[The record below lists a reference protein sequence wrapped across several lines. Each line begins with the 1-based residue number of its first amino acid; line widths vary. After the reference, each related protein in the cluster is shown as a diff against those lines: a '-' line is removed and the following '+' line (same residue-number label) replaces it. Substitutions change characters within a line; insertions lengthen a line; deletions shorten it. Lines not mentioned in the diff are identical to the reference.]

1 METNSRRDFIKKSA
15 IAGTGVMM
23 VGGSYNA
30 VSAKNVLG
38 ANDAV
43 RVAIMGLG
51 NHGRGKHLQVY
62 KKLPGVKIV
71 ALCDVDLSRLNE
83 AASELSREGII
94 VDKYTD
100 IRKLLERKDI
110 DAVSNVT
117 PNHWHALGTVW
128 ACQAGKDVAVEKP
141 VSHSIWEGRK
151 MVEAARKYKRM
162 VQGDFNRRSQEGRKK
177 SYEYLQSGELG
188 KVLYVKSVNYKRR
201 KSIGLI
207 NVPQAIPQSVDYNLW
222 CGPAPMTPLMRQN
235 LHYDWHWQYM
245 TGNAELGNN
254 GPHTLDCVRWALGMT
269 GIPQSVYTIG
279 GRYGYMDNGDV
290 PNSFLA
296 VYEYEGIKIVY
307 ESRALSEHPDSEN
320 MDGLKTISATG
331 KSIFFPHDSKSPNT
345 HEAFIC
351 EHGILYNDSIYDNNG
366 TLISS
371 IKADGSIEALEHF
384 IEAVKSRDVSDLRI
398 DIDEGHLSTAF
409 CHLGNISYKLG
420 KQESLSNIYKKLEDH
435 PFLMDSFRGFEKH
448 LSVHGI
454 DISEQLPVLGPKLLF
469 DSKME
474 AFHGPNS
481 NMANLFLKDT
491 YREPFQIPEDV

>member
-1 METNSRRDFIKKSA
+1 
-15 IAGTGVMM
+15 
-23 VGGSYNA
+23 
-30 VSAKNVLG
+30 
-38 ANDAV
+38 
-43 RVAIMGLG
+43 
-51 NHGRGKHLQVY
+51 
-62 KKLPGVKIV
+62 
-71 ALCDVDLSRLNE
+71 
-83 AASELSREGII
+83 
-94 VDKYTD
+94 
-100 IRKLLERKDI
+100 
-110 DAVSNVT
+110 
-117 PNHWHALGTVW
+117 
-128 ACQAGKDVAVEKP
+128 
-141 VSHSIWEGRK
+141 
-151 MVEAARKYKRM
+151 
-162 VQGDFNRRSQEGRKK
+162 
-177 SYEYLQSGELG
+177 
-188 KVLYVKSVNYKRR
+188 
-201 KSIGLI
+201 
-207 NVPQAIPQSVDYNLW
+207 
-222 CGPAPMTPLMRQN
+222 
-235 LHYDWHWQYM
+235 
-245 TGNAELGNN
+245 
-254 GPHTLDCVRWALGMT
+254 MT